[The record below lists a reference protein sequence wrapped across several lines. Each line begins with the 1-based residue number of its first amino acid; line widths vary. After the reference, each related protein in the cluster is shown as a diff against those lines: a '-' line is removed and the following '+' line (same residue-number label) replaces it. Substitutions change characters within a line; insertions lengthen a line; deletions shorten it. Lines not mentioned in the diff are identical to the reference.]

1 MCEIEGYPQPTVT
14 WYYNG
19 GPIPFSSGIF
29 VLGNQLSISRPQ
41 VSHSGVYQCVAKNT
55 HSRGKS
61 EEARA
66 WFLEVRQS
74 MLFYLCV
81 YVCVSKVTS

>member
-19 GPIPFSSGIF
+19 GPVPFSSGIN
-29 VLGNQLSISRPQ
+29 VSGNHLSISKPQ

-55 HSRGKS
+55 HGRGKS

-81 YVCVSKVTS
+81 CVCVSKVTS